1 MSPGQIQSWTSLAAV
16 GMQNPIYHSS
26 VPLDQ
31 QSQPKGNF
39 NKWDKHSIAS
49 YHFSDAPFF

>member
-16 GMQNPIYHSS
+16 GMKNPIYHSS